1 MVVFVGDA
9 CGGCDGIE
17 ATTAVA
23 AGRLIGGNKNHE
35 DPTKNQIKIWHSNF
49 FFFNCNL
56 INPVR

>member
-49 FFFNCNL
+49 FFF
-56 INPVR
+56 